1 MKHPG
6 GAPHVLIVGA
16 GITGLLIAQGLKKE
30 GIRYT
35 IFDAEPSATHYR
47 PREWGMSIHWA
58 LPLLRDCLPD
68 ELLDR
73 VRSTT
78 VDPSYDPPETLLLP
92 TFNGKTGE
100 HMKDLPLPLLYRVV
114 RRKFRSLCAEGID
127 VEYGKTLKDVVYRE
141 NSVVARFKDG
151 TEAAGT
157 LLVGADGSQSAVR
170 MHLLGEAGR
179 AQRVPFS
186 AINTHIQYKDA
197 AKAKYV
203 RQIHPLM
210 GHAIH
215 PDGYWSWISIQEVPD
230 PADASTWTFQLM
242 STWKAR
248 EGEDVT
254 SLARLKEM
262 AQSFAE
268 PWRSAVQW
276 IPEETR
282 IFENKLSCW
291 VTVPWNNRDGRV
303 VLAGD
308 AAHPMTFQR
317 GQGLNHCIADAS
329 KLKHCIKAAAIDGA
343 QTWAEAINAY
353 EQEVVERGG
362 DEVRTS
368 MQNTEMLHD
377 WARVVQSPL
386 FKRAGDPTDRFG
398 YGNVARESKL

>member
-1 MKHPG
+1 MQQK
-6 GAPHVLIVGA
+6 ASMPHVLIVGA
-16 GITGLLIAQGLKKE
+16 GITGLLIAQSLKKE
-30 GIRYT
+30 GIRCT
-35 IFDAEPSATHYR
+35 VFEAEPSATHYR

-58 LPLLRDCLPD
+58 LPLLQDCLSD
-68 ELLDR
+68 ELLAR

-78 VDPSYDPPETLLLP
+78 VDPFYDPPETLLLP

-100 HMKDLPLPLLYRVV
+100 HMKDITLPLLYRVT
-114 RRKFRSLCAEGID
+114 RRGFRSLCAEGIE
-127 VEYGKTLKDVVYRE
+127 VKYGKIIKDILYHDNGVTT
-141 NSVVARFKDG
+141 RFQDG
-151 TEAAGT
+151 TEAVGT
-157 LLVGADGSQSAVR
+157 LLVGADGVHSAVR

-179 AQRVPFS
+179 AKRIPFS
-186 AINTHIQYKDA
+186 AINTHIAYKDA
-197 AKAKYV
+197 DKAKYV

-215 PDGYWSWISIQEVPD
+215 PDGYWIWISIQEVPD
-230 PADASTWTFQLM
+230 PTDASTWIFQLM
-242 STWKAR
+242 STWKPR

-276 IPEETR
+276 IPEGTR
-282 IFENKLSCW
+282 IFENKVSWW
-291 VTVPWNNRDGRV
+291 VTEPWDNHQGRV

-329 KLKHCIKAAAIDGA
+329 KLKRCVAAAVSGTQSWADAID
-343 QTWAEAINAY
+343 AY
-353 EQEVVERGG
+353 QQEIVERGG

-368 MQNTEMLHD
+368 VQNTEMLHD

-386 FKRAGDPTDRFG
+386 FKRSGDPTEKFG
-398 YGNVARESKL
+398 YNVPRESKL